1 MRSKPIE
8 RPCFRK
14 QSGRHLTN
22 GTLSWL
28 LAYILQQCTFAY
40 VQTCCAYIFLCIHV
54 HVHTHT
60 HTLTQEKP
68 KLRILFG
75 EDHLPIMYKAW
86 VPSQHY
92 QKKGPYYYALGI
104 QVPHFS
110 LNYHS
115 VEKLYLLTRKSICSV
130 FSMLYYIKQTEI
142 FFQIGTIHACNI
154 NI

>member
-8 RPCFRK
+8 RPCFKK

-28 LAYILQQCTFAY
+28 LTSMLHKCTFVY
-40 VQTCCAYIFLCIHV
+40 VQTWCAYIFLYIHV

-92 QKKGPYYYALGI
+92 PKRSLLLCLRNTSSTFQFELSFSRKALSSYQKVYM
-104 QVPHFS
+104 FS
-110 LNYHS
+110 LLNVILH
-115 VEKLYLLTRKSICSV
+115 KTNWN
-130 FSMLYYIKQTEI
+130 
-142 FFQIGTIHACNI
+142 FFQIGIIHACNI